1 MCVIGSIPDREPR
14 TGLRGR
20 CRGLG
25 GACTAAP
32 FPVPAAPNGQ
42 ESLTVG
48 RAMVGDAAHMLSR
61 SAIERGGHHLIQVML
76 RERSGF

>member
-1 MCVIGSIPDREPR
+1 
-14 TGLRGR
+14 
-20 CRGLG
+20 
-25 GACTAAP
+25 
-32 FPVPAAPNGQ
+32 VPAAPNGQ

-61 SAIERGGHHLIQVML
+61 SAVERGGHHLIQVML